1 MRFEVMPWG
10 ESVRMA
16 TLARQFAETTFS
28 SFHLTV
34 SAKFPLYIGTLSYAS
49 TNDSTVV
56 LY

>member
-16 TLARQFAETTFS
+16 TLARQFAETTFF